1 MYVEFSRLND
11 YNMLYNYI
19 ETKKRGYIS
28 MILYTLQDNGYIDF
42 SEKIKMYPTEKFNMY
57 VNITNRCN
65 CNCTF
70 CLRHLKEDHKLWLKD
85 GEPSVE
91 EIKQAFLNAPMDNVK
106 EIVICGFGEPTIRL
120 DDLIKVLKFIREK
133 YPQMKVRMNTNGL
146 SDLEFGKSTALM
158 FEGLL
163 DTISISLNEST
174 AQKYLDVTRSRFGI
188 KSYNAMLEFAS
199 QCKKYIPNV
208 VVTIVDIIG
217 EAEIAACKKV
227 CEQYGLN
234 LRIRKYEKN

>member
-1 MYVEFSRLND
+1 
-11 YNMLYNYI
+11 MLYNYI

>member
-1 MYVEFSRLND
+1 
-11 YNMLYNYI
+11 
-19 ETKKRGYIS
+19 

-146 SDLEFGKSTALM
+146 SDLEFGKSTALI

-227 CEQYGLN
+227 CEKYGLN

>member
-1 MYVEFSRLND
+1 
-11 YNMLYNYI
+11 
-19 ETKKRGYIS
+19 
-28 MILYTLQDNGYIDF
+28 MILYTLHDNGYIDF

-120 DDLIKVLKFIREK
+120 DDLIKVLKFIREE
-133 YPQMKVRMNTNGL
+133 YPQLKVRMNTNGL
-146 SDLEFGKSTALM
+146 SDLEFGKRTAPM
-158 FEGLL
+158 FKGLL

-208 VVTIVDIIG
+208 VVTIVDVIG
-217 EAEIAACKKV
+217 EVEIEACKKV
-227 CEQYGLN
+227 CEQYDLN

>member
-1 MYVEFSRLND
+1 
-11 YNMLYNYI
+11 
-19 ETKKRGYIS
+19 

-174 AQKYLDVTRSRFGI
+174 AQ
-188 KSYNAMLEFAS
+188 
-199 QCKKYIPNV
+199 NV
-208 VVTIVDIIG
+208 QPTM
-217 EAEIAACKKV
+217 
-227 CEQYGLN
+227 QN
-234 LRIRKYEKN
+234 LKRRPRTVNI

>member
-1 MYVEFSRLND
+1 
-11 YNMLYNYI
+11 
-19 ETKKRGYIS
+19 
-28 MILYTLQDNGYIDF
+28 MILYTLHDNGYIDF
-42 SEKIKMYPTEKFNMY
+42 SEKIKMFPTEKFNMY

-91 EIKQAFLNAPMDNVK
+91 EIKQAFLNAPMENVS

-120 DDLIKVLKFIREK
+120 DDLLAVLKFIREK
-133 YPQMKVRMNTNGL
+133 YPQLKVRMNTNGL
-146 SDLEFGKSTALM
+146 SDLEFGKKTAPL
-158 FEGLL
+158 FAGLL

-188 KSYNAMLEFAS
+188 KSYNAMLDFAC
-199 QCKKYIPNV
+199 QCKNYISNV
-208 VVTIVDIIG
+208 VVTIVDVIG
-217 EAEIAACKKV
+217 ETEIEACRKV
-227 CEQYGLN
+227 CEKYNLN
-234 LRIRKYEKN
+234 LRIRRYEKD

>member
-1 MYVEFSRLND
+1 
-11 YNMLYNYI
+11 
-19 ETKKRGYIS
+19 

-217 EAEIAACKKV
+217 EAEIAACKKI